1 MAVVI
6 CLPIRHQASDLIP
19 LPDICLVLHIYSPST
34 GMLMQENQVG
44 GQGKERPGTIENAI
58 ERASAI
64 EGADDVENLRN
75 PKQVSF
81 IPDIA

>member
-1 MAVVI
+1 
-6 CLPIRHQASDLIP
+6 
-19 LPDICLVLHIYSPST
+19 
-34 GMLMQENQVG
+34 MQENQVG